1 MLQDPAFLSD
11 QGGSFR
17 ARIRDFF
24 ALLKL
29 GVAPVNAL
37 FSHKQLELRAYA
49 EQLRPA
55 LLIASR
61 AHPAFA
67 DDGFLAQMQAAHPE
81 LRTELFMGEGAPSR
95 SLELALQEGDGAAFR
110 PDPSAPDEVAFFQLS
125 GGSTGTPKL
134 IPRTHNDYDYSIRA
148 SAEICGVTAQTR
160 FLCCLP
166 AAHNFVMSSPG
177 ALGVFHAGGCVVLA
191 ASPDPAL
198 CFEVVQAQRV
208 TMAALVP
215 PAVTLWLEAAER
227 RGADTG
233 ADPLA
238 SLELLQVGGAN
249 FAEATARRVPQALG
263 CALQQVFG
271 MAEGLVNYTRL
282 DDPEEV
288 IFTTQGRP
296 ISPDDELRIRDAQG
310 RDVPDGVAGELATRG
325 PYTLRGYYKSP
336 AQNAQAIDKDG
347 FYTTGDIVIR
357 DPQGN
362 LRVVGRVKDQI
373 NRGGEKI
380 SAEEVENLLLRHP
393 DVTQA
398 ALVGVEDAAL
408 GEKSCAFIC
417 GTDELTRLV
426 IAMTCISSRNRP
438 GCSDNTTDAVGF
450 CPSRLKAEGFGVLS
464 EIDVQQTM
472 KAKLGV
478 EMPPYR
484 ILGACNPPLAFQAL
498 QAVPDIGLLL
508 PCNVVVYAP
517 PGGDTVVAALLD
529 GNKSVLFMG
538 NHGVIVMVDLDKFK
552 ELNDAHGHAVG
563 DKVLRHF
570 ARTLQDQLHE
580 GQLFARMGGNFTA
593 DNKHWEL
600 KEPIGVMAQSS
611 GWSWG
616 SQGTLSI
623 CWAA

>member
-1 MLQDPAFLSD
+1 MIEFTRWPDDLAARY
-11 QGGSFR
+11 R
-17 ARIRDFF
+17 ARGYWIDAPLTRCLTEQTAQRPDAPAIQCGVRSFSYAEVERRSDILAANLRARGLKKGDTALVQLPNVAEFYLVFF

-380 SAEEVENLLLRHP
+380 AAEEVENLLLRHP

-417 GTDELTRLV
+417 GTSGLRGPVLRRYLLEAGIADYKLPDRFRFIDEMPLT
-426 IAMTCISSRNRP
+426 
-438 GCSDNTTDAVGF
+438 AVGKIDKR
-450 CPSRLKAEGFGVLS
+450 CLRAQLS
-464 EIDVQQTM
+464 APARD
-472 KAKLGV
+472 L
-478 EMPPYR
+478 
-484 ILGACNPPLAFQAL
+484 AL
-498 QAVPDIGLLL
+498 QP
-508 PCNVVVYAP
+508 
-517 PGGDTVVAALLD
+517 
-529 GNKSVLFMG
+529 
-538 NHGVIVMVDLDKFK
+538 
-552 ELNDAHGHAVG
+552 
-563 DKVLRHF
+563 
-570 ARTLQDQLHE
+570 
-580 GQLFARMGGNFTA
+580 
-593 DNKHWEL
+593 
-600 KEPIGVMAQSS
+600 
-611 GWSWG
+611 
-616 SQGTLSI
+616 
-623 CWAA
+623 

>member
-1 MLQDPAFLSD
+1 MIEFTRWPDDLAARY
-11 QGGSFR
+11 R
-17 ARIRDFF
+17 ARGYWIDAPLTRGLTEQVAQRPDAPAIQCGARSFSYAEVEHRSDILAANLRARGLKKGDTALVQLPNVAEFYLVFF

-29 GVAPVNAL
+29 GVAPVTAL

-49 EQLRPA
+49 DQLRPA

-67 DDGFLAQMQAAHPE
+67 DDAFAAQMQAAHPE
-81 LRTELFMGEGAPSR
+81 LRSVLLMGEDAPSR
-95 SLELALQEGDGAAFR
+95 SLELALQEGDGASFR

-166 AAHNFVMSSPG
+166 APHNFVMSSPG

-191 ASPDPAL
+191 ASADPAL
-198 CFEVVQAQRV
+198 CFEVIQAQRV

-227 RGADTG
+227 RGTDPE

-249 FAEATARRVPQALG
+249 FAEATARRVPQVLG
-263 CALQQVFG
+263 CGLQQVFG

-310 RDVPDGVAGELATRG
+310 HDVPDGVAGELATRG

-380 SAEEVENLLLRHP
+380 AAEEVENLLLRHP

-417 GTDELTRLV
+417 GASGLRGPVLRRYLLEAGIADYKLPDRFRFIDEMPLT
-426 IAMTCISSRNRP
+426 
-438 GCSDNTTDAVGF
+438 AVGKIDKR
-450 CPSRLKAEGFGVLS
+450 RLRAQL
-464 EIDVQQTM
+464 
-472 KAKLGV
+472 AA
-478 EMPPYR
+478 PPR
-484 ILGACNPPLAFQAL
+484 DLAL
-498 QAVPDIGLLL
+498 QP
-508 PCNVVVYAP
+508 
-517 PGGDTVVAALLD
+517 
-529 GNKSVLFMG
+529 
-538 NHGVIVMVDLDKFK
+538 
-552 ELNDAHGHAVG
+552 
-563 DKVLRHF
+563 
-570 ARTLQDQLHE
+570 
-580 GQLFARMGGNFTA
+580 
-593 DNKHWEL
+593 
-600 KEPIGVMAQSS
+600 
-611 GWSWG
+611 
-616 SQGTLSI
+616 
-623 CWAA
+623 